1 MTPLTTVIVGPRC
14 RLTVVPPARAS
25 NAATSRSAPLRLLTS
40 SRPTTST
47 GRCVSPGAVAIAATG
62 TGLGGPPP
70 DGTSRLAPPLLDF
83 GICCSVWPGLTTT
96 FGLAE
101 LSARTARTA
110 AGGCWAPTAA
120 GGVVVGADCAGRN
133 EAGGGS
139 DGDPDRVAG
148 SVEAT
153 SGGAGRGG
161 LSRVE

>member
-14 RLTVVPPARAS
+14 RLTEVPPARVS

-47 GRCVSPGAVAIAATG
+47 GRCVSPGAVALAATG
-62 TGLGGPPP
+62 TGFGG
-70 DGTSRLAPPLLDF
+70 LAPPLLDF

-101 LSARTARTA
+101 LSAGTSRTA

-161 LSRVE
+161 LSRV